1 MCVLIVYDLV
11 VLLVVGK
18 ECLGCV
24 CVCVCVFVCMYIV
37 YVYWCC
43 VAYVVFIVLVLS
55 RRYKALSA

>member
-24 CVCVCVFVCMYIV
+24 CVCVCVCFCL
-37 YVYWCC
+37 YVYCICILVLCC
-43 VAYVVFIVLVLS
+43 VCCVYRIS
-55 RRYKALSA
+55 IKS